1 MRPIL
6 GRFLL
11 WASFFSFVIAVS
23 CAPSQQRIENL
34 IRGHK
39 FDEARDLADKLIANR
54 PDDGTAL
61 FLSGTVN
68 LYLKKYALAEKEFT
82 KAEAL
87 EPDLRETICR
97 AALEAGKYF
106 ATSGDLEGAKYA
118 FASALVRNADIHHQ
132 ITNWVYAEWS
142 AQADPAAPESE
153 CYFFLLKQFLGDLPL
168 MQNLRE
174 IEQRAAVA
182 KEWEKAATMVELQ
195 IDAAPVTMDVKDL
208 HTMALVYEIR
218 SGNEERI
225 RAKHEGLAATYP
237 EDALFS
243 VNLAMF
249 LLDAGHPTAALESIE
264 LTNGQSPSSAA
275 PAIGL
280 AIIRLSQGDRSAA
293 TEVYESYRLANRESP
308 DGYATFL
315 EAKYMLL
322 NSDVERAALTSAAA
336 FRQRPILASLAQYD
350 PAFDPVRAHPV
361 FQQAA
366 AEALAQNQIIAHV
379 E

>member
-1 MRPIL
+1 
-6 GRFLL
+6 
-11 WASFFSFVIAVS
+11 
-23 CAPSQQRIENL
+23 
-34 IRGHK
+34 
-39 FDEARDLADKLIANR
+39 
-54 PDDGTAL
+54 
-61 FLSGTVN
+61 
-68 LYLKKYALAEKEFT
+68 
-82 KAEAL
+82 
-87 EPDLRETICR
+87 
-97 AALEAGKYF
+97 
-106 ATSGDLEGAKYA
+106 
-118 FASALVRNADIHHQ
+118 
-132 ITNWVYAEWS
+132 
-142 AQADPAAPESE
+142 
-153 CYFFLLKQFLGDLPL
+153 
-168 MQNLRE
+168 
-174 IEQRAAVA
+174 
-182 KEWEKAATMVELQ
+182 
-195 IDAAPVTMDVKDL
+195 
-208 HTMALVYEIR
+208 
-218 SGNEERI
+218 
-225 RAKHEGLAATYP
+225 YP